1 MKGGVRK
8 RGKKWYYYF
17 DAGIIDGKR
26 KKVEKVGGETKK
38 EAEKALR
45 DAINEY
51 ENSGIVFDETNIS
64 LSNYLDFWY
73 KEYVLLNCKYN
84 TQVNYK
90 NLIKNHIEPKLGKYK
105 LKSINPAILQ
115 EFLNSKSK
123 ETYTQSGKENHYTK
137 GNLKA
142 IHGILNSALK
152 SAVYPYKLIK
162 ENPAQ
167 YTNIPKNIVDR
178 KKDSENKTITLDEF
192 NKILEIYPKNTNIYI
207 PLVIGFYT
215 GMRKGEILGL
225 CWDNVDLDNNI
236 IKVRRNLI
244 SRKVSEFELAS
255 PKTKTSVRDIKI
267 GDTLSKILKEE
278 KLNQKK
284 QKIKVG
290 KWYVETEYD
299 WVCRKK
305 DGSFVN
311 HNNIDA
317 SVRTINRKLKLE
329 FNFHCLRHTHA
340 TLLLEN
346 GANIKYIQQ
355 RLGHSQLS
363 TTMDTYSHVTSK
375 MESETI
381 DILENLVR

>member
-17 DAGIIDGKR
+17 DAGIVNGKR

-51 ENSGIVFDETNIS
+51 ENAGIVFDETNMS

-84 TQVNYK
+84 TQVNYR
-90 NLIKNHIEPKLGKYK
+90 NLIKNHIEPELGKYK
-105 LKSINPAILQ
+105 LKSINPAIIQ
-115 EFLNSKSK
+115 EFLNNKTK
-123 ETYTQSGKENHYTK
+123 ETYTQNGEERRYTR

-142 IHGILNSALK
+142 IYGVLNSALK

-167 YTNIPKNIVDR
+167 YTNIPKNIIDT

-207 PLVIGFYT
+207 PLLIGFHT

-225 CWDNVDLDNNI
+225 CWDNIDLDNNI
-236 IKVRRNLI
+236 IKVRKNLI
-244 SRKVSEFELAS
+244 KRKVSEFELTS
-255 PKTKTSVRDIKI
+255 PKTKTSIRDIRI
-267 GDTLSKILKEE
+267 GDTLSKVLKEE
-278 KLNQKK
+278 KLNL
-284 QKIKVG
+284 
-290 KWYVETEYD
+290 D
-299 WVCRKK
+299 
-305 DGSFVN
+305 
-311 HNNIDA
+311 
-317 SVRTINRKLKLE
+317 

>member
-17 DAGIIDGKR
+17 DAGIVDGKR

-51 ENSGIVFDETNIS
+51 ENAGIVFDETNMS

-84 TQVNYK
+84 TQVNYR
-90 NLIKNHIEPKLGKYK
+90 NLIKNHIELELGKYK
-105 LKSINPAILQ
+105 LKSINPAIIQ
-115 EFLNSKSK
+115 EFLNNKTK
-123 ETYTQSGKENHYTK
+123 ETYTQNGEERRYTR

-142 IHGILNSALK
+142 IYGVLNSALK

-167 YTNIPKNIVDR
+167 YTNIPKNIIDT
-178 KKDSENKTITLDEF
+178 KKDSEKTITLDGF

-207 PLVIGFYT
+207 PLLIGFHT

-225 CWDNVDLDNNI
+225 CWDNIDLDNNI
-236 IKVRRNLI
+236 IKVRKNLI
-244 SRKVSEFELAS
+244 KRKVSEFELTS
-255 PKTKTSVRDIKI
+255 PKTKTSIRDIRI
-267 GDTLSKILKEE
+267 GDTLSKVLKEE

-284 QKIKVG
+284 QKIKLG
-290 KWYVETEYD
+290 KWYTETEYD

-317 SVRTINRKLKLE
+317 CVRTINKKLNLD

>member
-17 DAGIIDGKR
+17 DAGIVDGKR
-26 KKVEKVGGETKK
+26 KKVERVGGNTKK
-38 EAEKALR
+38 EAEKSLR

-51 ENSGIVFDETNIS
+51 ENAGIVFDETNMS
-64 LSNYLDFWY
+64 LSDYLNFWY

-84 TQVNYK
+84 TQESYR
-90 NLIKNHIEPKLGKYK
+90 NLIENHIEPRLGKCK
-105 LKSINPAILQ
+105 LKSINPAIIQ
-115 EFLNSKSK
+115 EFLNNKSK
-123 ETYTQSGKENHYTK
+123 ETYTQNGEEKHYTK
-137 GNLKA
+137 GVLKA
-142 IHGILNSALK
+142 IYVVLNTALK

-162 ENPAQ
+162 ENPVQ
-167 YTNIPKNIVDR
+167 YASIPKNVLKVKNESD
-178 KKDSENKTITLDEF
+178 NKTITLDEF

-207 PLVIGFYT
+207 PLLIGFHT

-236 IKVRRNLI
+236 IKVRKNLI
-244 SRKVSEFELAS
+244 KRKVSEFELAS
-255 PKTKTSVRDIKI
+255 PKTKTSIRDIKI
-267 GDTLSKILKEE
+267 GDTLSRILKEE

-284 QKIKVG
+284 QKIKIG
-290 KWYVETEYD
+290 KWYKETEYD

-317 SVRTINRKLKLE
+317 AIRTINKKLNIN

-346 GANIKYIQQ
+346 GANVKYIQQ

-381 DILENLVR
+381 DILEGILQ

>member
-1 MKGGVRK
+1 M
-8 RGKKWYYYF
+8 
-17 DAGIIDGKR
+17 
-26 KKVEKVGGETKK
+26 
-38 EAEKALR
+38 
-45 DAINEY
+45 
-51 ENSGIVFDETNIS
+51 FDETNMS

-84 TQVNYK
+84 TQVNYR
-90 NLIKNHIEPKLGKYK
+90 NLIKNHIELELGKYK
-105 LKSINPAILQ
+105 LKSINPAIIQ
-115 EFLNSKSK
+115 EFLNNKTK
-123 ETYTQSGKENHYTK
+123 ETYTQNGEERRYTR

-142 IHGILNSALK
+142 IYGVLNSALK

-167 YTNIPKNIVDR
+167 YTNIPKNIIDT

-207 PLVIGFYT
+207 PLLIGFHT

-225 CWDNVDLDNNI
+225 CWDNIDLDNNI
-236 IKVRRNLI
+236 IKVRKNLI
-244 SRKVSEFELAS
+244 KRKVSEFELTS
-255 PKTKTSVRDIKI
+255 PKTKTSIRDIRI
-267 GDTLSKILKEE
+267 GDTLSKVLKEE

-284 QKIKVG
+284 QKIKLG
-290 KWYVETEYD
+290 KWYTETEYD

-317 SVRTINRKLKLE
+317 CVRTINKKLNLD

>member
-17 DAGIIDGKR
+17 DAGIVDGKR

-51 ENSGIVFDETNIS
+51 ENAGIIFDETNMS

-90 NLIKNHIEPKLGKYK
+90 NLIKNHIDPKLGKYK
-105 LKSINPAILQ
+105 LKSINPAIIQ
-115 EFLNSKSK
+115 EFLNNKTK
-123 ETYTQSGKENHYTK
+123 ETYTQNGEKRHYTR

-142 IHGILNSALK
+142 IYGVLNSALK

-162 ENPAQ
+162 ENPVQ
-167 YTNIPKNIVDR
+167 YTNIPKNIIDT
-178 KKDSENKTITLDEF
+178 KKDSEKTITLDGF

-207 PLVIGFYT
+207 PLLIGFHT

-225 CWDNVDLDNNI
+225 CWDNIDLDNNI
-236 IKVRRNLI
+236 IKVRKNLI
-244 SRKVSEFELAS
+244 KRKISEFELTS
-255 PKTKTSVRDIKI
+255 PKTKTSIRDIRI
-267 GDTLSKILKEE
+267 GDTLSKVLKEE

-284 QKIKVG
+284 QKIKLG
-290 KWYVETEYD
+290 KWYTETEYD

-317 SVRTINRKLKLE
+317 CVRTINKKLNLD

>member
-17 DAGIIDGKR
+17 DAGIVDGKR

-51 ENSGIVFDETNIS
+51 ENAGIVFDETNMN

-84 TQVNYK
+84 TQVNYR
-90 NLIKNHIEPKLGKYK
+90 NLIKNHIEPELGKYK
-105 LKSINPAILQ
+105 LKSINPAIIQ
-115 EFLNSKSK
+115 EFLNNKTK
-123 ETYTQSGKENHYTK
+123 TYTQNGEERRYTR

-142 IHGILNSALK
+142 IYGVLNSALK

-167 YTNIPKNIVDR
+167 YTNIPKNIIDT

-207 PLVIGFYT
+207 PLLIGFHT

-236 IKVRRNLI
+236 IKVRKNLI
-244 SRKVSEFELAS
+244 KRKVSEFELTS
-255 PKTKTSVRDIKI
+255 PKTKTSIRDIRI

-284 QKIKVG
+284 QKIKLG
-290 KWYVETEYD
+290 KWYTETEHD

-317 SVRTINRKLKLE
+317 CVRTINKKLNLD